1 LWQYTS
7 QGTVSGITG
16 KVDINYAFKD
26 YPTIIK
32 KAGLNHL
39 PENIHIHKK
48 ELEQMKTELALIK
61 KDINNL
67 AVPVAAINMILEKY
81 TN

>member
-1 LWQYTS
+1 
-7 QGTVSGITG
+7 
-16 KVDINYAFKD
+16 
-26 YPTIIK
+26 
-32 KAGLNHL
+32 L